1 MKHSEITKPIG
12 LTEPC
17 EAIERIC
24 NSAHVYKR
32 CGVRPKHF
40 IIQLDSGSGRTTFL
54 EYMTE
59 MYKRSKV
66 LDFSSGL
73 DDYLEISF
81 DGTLAQLKQ
90 AFYDIESAAVYS
102 NNYCNIIGMDISEVA
117 LHLGET
123 QFEEFMKRCKEVC
136 NYACVVFFVHS
147 VLTKNEEKLLE
158 KLLERVDNVERLST
172 TPYTNEEICSLIL
185 KTIKDHGVE
194 IKNHSFTNYLSE
206 IVSKH
211 QISSVKAAIAISEK
225 IVCLANFSGFI
236 PFVDEKTIKLLITEL
251 SNDFERSDVK

>member
-40 IIQLDSGSGRTTFL
+40 IIPLDSGSGRTTFL

-117 LHLGET
+117 FHLGET

-136 NYACVVFFVHS
+136 NHACVVFFVHS
-147 VLTKNEEKLLE
+147 VLTKNEEKLLGRM
-158 KLLERVDNVERLST
+158 LESIDNIEQLST
-172 TPYTNEEICSLIL
+172 TPYTSDDICSLIL
-185 KTIKDHGVE
+185 KSIKDHGVE
-194 IKNHSFTNYLSE
+194 IKDHGFTDCLSE

-211 QISSVKAAIAISEK
+211 QISSVKAAIAIAER
-225 IVCLANFSGFI
+225 IVCLADFSGFV
-236 PFVDEKTIKLLITEL
+236 PVVDENTIKLLISEMN
-251 SNDFERSDVK
+251 NDFERSDVK